1 MIVNLIAIFH
11 NKEYYTEKPIW
22 VLEKIF
28 KLFAK
33 VFQQILKIYNYK
45 FQGLSEAKVAATF
58 CSEALGK
65 KIIKFN
71 IRSLNI
77 SIGQCGSVAIHLK
90 FETSL
95 DLKNFE
101 DNSQD
106 FFSDLKKTFVYKES
120 NFSGVFIYNYE
131 SEITST
137 DLNIN

>member
-1 MIVNLIAIFH
+1 MYA
-11 NKEYYTEKPIW
+11 
-22 VLEKIF
+22 
-28 KLFAK
+28 
-33 VFQQILKIYNYK
+33 KIYNYK
-45 FQGLSEAKVAATF
+45 FQELSEAKVAATF

-65 KIIKFN
+65 KIVKFN

-77 SIGQCGSVAIHLK
+77 SIGQCGSVAINLK
-90 FETSL
+90 FESSQ

-106 FFSDLKKTFVYKES
+106 FFSDLKQTFVYKES
-120 NFSGVFIYNYE
+120 NFSGVYIYNYE

>member
-1 MIVNLIAIFH
+1 MYA
-11 NKEYYTEKPIW
+11 
-22 VLEKIF
+22 
-28 KLFAK
+28 
-33 VFQQILKIYNYK
+33 KIYNYK

-120 NFSGVFIYNYE
+120 NISGVFIYNYE

>member
-1 MIVNLIAIFH
+1 MYA
-11 NKEYYTEKPIW
+11 
-22 VLEKIF
+22 
-28 KLFAK
+28 
-33 VFQQILKIYNYK
+33 KIYNYK

-106 FFSDLKKTFVYKES
+106 FFSDLKKTFVYKVS

>member
-1 MIVNLIAIFH
+1 MYA
-11 NKEYYTEKPIW
+11 
-22 VLEKIF
+22 
-28 KLFAK
+28 
-33 VFQQILKIYNYK
+33 KIYNYK
-45 FQGLSEAKVAATF
+45 FQRLSEAKVAATF

-101 DNSQD
+101 DE
-106 FFSDLKKTFVYKES
+106 VA
-120 NFSGVFIYNYE
+120 
-131 SEITST
+131 
-137 DLNIN
+137 

>member
-1 MIVNLIAIFH
+1 MYA
-11 NKEYYTEKPIW
+11 
-22 VLEKIF
+22 
-28 KLFAK
+28 
-33 VFQQILKIYNYK
+33 KIYNYK

-58 CSEALGK
+58 CSESLGK

>member
-1 MIVNLIAIFH
+1 MYA
-11 NKEYYTEKPIW
+11 
-22 VLEKIF
+22 
-28 KLFAK
+28 
-33 VFQQILKIYNYK
+33 KIYNYK

-101 DNSQD
+101 NNSQD
-106 FFSDLKKTFVYKES
+106 FFSYLKKTFVYKES

>member
-1 MIVNLIAIFH
+1 MYA
-11 NKEYYTEKPIW
+11 
-22 VLEKIF
+22 
-28 KLFAK
+28 
-33 VFQQILKIYNYK
+33 KIYNYK

-106 FFSDLKKTFVYKES
+106 FFSDLKKTFVFKES
-120 NFSGVFIYNYE
+120 NFYCVFIYIYE

>member
-1 MIVNLIAIFH
+1 MYA
-11 NKEYYTEKPIW
+11 
-22 VLEKIF
+22 
-28 KLFAK
+28 
-33 VFQQILKIYNYK
+33 KIYNYK

-106 FFSDLKKTFVYKES
+106 FFSDLIKTFVYKES

>member
-1 MIVNLIAIFH
+1 MYA
-11 NKEYYTEKPIW
+11 
-22 VLEKIF
+22 
-28 KLFAK
+28 
-33 VFQQILKIYNYK
+33 KIYNYK

-65 KIIKFN
+65 KIVKFN

-77 SIGQCGSVAIHLK
+77 SIGQCGSVAINLK
-90 FETSL
+90 FESSQ

-106 FFSDLKKTFVYKES
+106 FFSDLKQTFVYKES
-120 NFSGVFIYNYE
+120 NFSGVYIYNYE

>member
-1 MIVNLIAIFH
+1 MYA
-11 NKEYYTEKPIW
+11 
-22 VLEKIF
+22 
-28 KLFAK
+28 
-33 VFQQILKIYNYK
+33 KIYNYK

-120 NFSGVFIYNYE
+120 
-131 SEITST
+131 TST

>member
-1 MIVNLIAIFH
+1 MYA
-11 NKEYYTEKPIW
+11 
-22 VLEKIF
+22 
-28 KLFAK
+28 
-33 VFQQILKIYNYK
+33 KIYNYK

-65 KIIKFN
+65 KIVKFN

-77 SIGQCGSVAIHLK
+77 SIGQCGSVAINLK
-90 FETSL
+90 FESSQ

-106 FFSDLKKTFVYKES
+106 FFSDLKQTFVYKES
-120 NFSGVFIYNYE
+120 NFSGVYIYNYK

>member
-1 MIVNLIAIFH
+1 MYA
-11 NKEYYTEKPIW
+11 
-22 VLEKIF
+22 
-28 KLFAK
+28 
-33 VFQQILKIYNYK
+33 KIYNYK

-101 DNSQD
+101 DNLSPCKRLD
-106 FFSDLKKTFVYKES
+106 ACLRATKNKCVNILSALISVNYLKVLS
-120 NFSGVFIYNYE
+120 MSHNRVFI
-131 SEITST
+131 
-137 DLNIN
+137 

>member
-1 MIVNLIAIFH
+1 MYA
-11 NKEYYTEKPIW
+11 
-22 VLEKIF
+22 
-28 KLFAK
+28 
-33 VFQQILKIYNYK
+33 KIYNYK

-120 NFSGVFIYNYE
+120 NSSGVFIYNYE

>member
-1 MIVNLIAIFH
+1 MYA
-11 NKEYYTEKPIW
+11 
-22 VLEKIF
+22 
-28 KLFAK
+28 
-33 VFQQILKIYNYK
+33 KIYNYK

-101 DNSQD
+101 NNSQD
-106 FFSDLKKTFVYKES
+106 FFLDLKKTFVYKES